1 MNNSNITTTIIPFGQ
16 PIGKT
21 SNNILAFSSD
31 NDTNQHYQHYQH
43 YSYLKIRKSNDSLDE
58 RTHDKLTE
66 NLQKIFCGIKFQC
79 VEYVR
84 RWLILTYGITF
95 QQIDMAYMLF
105 TEENICFRNIWTN
118 QLISY
123 NKILNGSN
131 HSNRSNHSN
140 GSDILPRTG
149 SILLWD
155 KTKQFLTGHVAI
167 ILYIDED
174 YVYIGEQNWSD
185 TLWTNPYSRK
195 IPIIKTSNYIW
206 LDDTNQYGLKIL
218 GWLNLKLS

>member
-31 NDTNQHYQHYQH
+31 NDTNPHTNI
-43 YSYLKIRKSNDSLDE
+43 YSYLKIRKSNIPYY
-58 RTHDKLTE
+58 K
-66 NLQKIFCGIKFQC
+66 KIFCGIKFQC
-79 VEYVR
+79 VEFAR

-105 TEENICFRNIWTN
+105 TEENICFKNIWTK

-131 HSNRSNHSN
+131 HSNE
-140 GSDILPRTG
+140 SDILPRTG

-155 KTKQFLTGHVAI
+155 KTKHFLTGHVAI

-174 YVYIGEQNWSD
+174 YIYIGEQNWSD

-206 LDDTNQYGLKIL
+206 LDDSNKYGLKIL
-218 GWLNLKLS
+218 GWLNLILS